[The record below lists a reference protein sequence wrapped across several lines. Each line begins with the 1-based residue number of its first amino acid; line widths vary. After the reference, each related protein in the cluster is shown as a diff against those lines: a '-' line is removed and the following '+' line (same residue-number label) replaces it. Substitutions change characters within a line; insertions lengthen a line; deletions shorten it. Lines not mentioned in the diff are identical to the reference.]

1 MNTPAPLAE
10 KKPANSKS
18 KMNAYPW
25 YSPRFWHGLRTT
37 DWLKLVVKH
46 RFRIHPFKW
55 PMAAIISGFAP
66 GNSVAALVQE
76 LIYGR
81 YIRNTRI
88 ETPPVFIVGHWRSGT
103 TLLHELLHLDSR
115 FATPTTYQCMA
126 AHHTLVTDWWL
137 TPYVGWVIPK
147 QRPMDNMA
155 AGWHRPQEDEFA
167 LLSLGA
173 PTPYQRM
180 AFPNDRPDCSAL
192 LNLDEADPAD
202 VERLKSALTWFMQ
215 MITMTNKQKQLLLK
229 SPPHTG
235 RVGHF
240 ARWFPGAKFIHI
252 ARHPFSL
259 FPSTMR
265 LWESLDD
272 VQALQMPHHR
282 HDAEYVH
289 DCYERMYRGYE
300 KQRKEIPAGDL
311 YELKYEDLVKDPV
324 GECEKIYEQLNLG
337 NFEPARKKIA
347 AHMETQKDFKTN
359 KHQRMDA
366 QTEAEIRR
374 RWAGY
379 FERFGYE

>member
-25 YSPRFWHGLRTT
+25 YSPRFWHGLLTT

-192 LNLDEADPAD
+192 LNLDET
-202 VERLKSALTWFMQ
+202 LTKS
-215 MITMTNKQKQLLLK
+215 
-229 SPPHTG
+229 
-235 RVGHF
+235 
-240 ARWFPGAKFIHI
+240 
-252 ARHPFSL
+252 
-259 FPSTMR
+259 
-265 LWESLDD
+265 
-272 VQALQMPHHR
+272 
-282 HDAEYVH
+282 
-289 DCYERMYRGYE
+289 
-300 KQRKEIPAGDL
+300 
-311 YELKYEDLVKDPV
+311 
-324 GECEKIYEQLNLG
+324 
-337 NFEPARKKIA
+337 
-347 AHMETQKDFKTN
+347 
-359 KHQRMDA
+359 
-366 QTEAEIRR
+366 
-374 RWAGY
+374 
-379 FERFGYE
+379 